1 MSSVKVVTSRQMR
14 LIEERAEQA
23 GTSTDT
29 LMESA
34 GEEVALRVDSLL
46 RVEGLPD
53 DAGVVT
59 VLVGP
64 GSNGGDGLVAA
75 RRLCGRGRRVE
86 AYICTPRRTPDPKLD
101 MAAREGVMVIRAD
114 DDRDTARLRGLLDR
128 SRVVV
133 DAVLGT
139 GRSRPIEGGL
149 ETILRSLTLARA
161 RRSDMR
167 LVAVDVPTGLDAD
180 SGEADP
186 ACVAADLTISLGFHK
201 AGLLTPSGADLAG
214 EVTVADI
221 GLGEGLAC
229 GVDVELMT
237 AAWIGR
243 RLPSRPQAAHKGT
256 FGRALVVAGS
266 RNYVGAAHLAAMGAY
281 RAGAGLVTLA
291 VPESLCGPLAAAAPE
306 PTYLPLPETGPGIV
320 APDAAPL
327 LLQAVAGYDALLIG
341 CGLGVSTATRRLV
354 EAVLYTD
361 REMPPT
367 VVDADGLNIL
377 SLTRSEDMP
386 WWRLFR
392 GPAVLTPHP
401 GEMARLRVD
410 SPAEPSGRIYT
421 ARESADRW
429 NKVTVLKGAHTIVAS
444 PGEGVMVSPFANPG
458 LATAGTGDVLA
469 GVISG
474 LLAQGLPPARA
485 ASVGVYVHGAAGE
498 RVRGELG
505 DSGIVASDLLP
516 EVPRAAQ
523 ALRQG

>member
-29 LMESA
+29 LMERA
-34 GEEVALRVDSLL
+34 GEEVALRVESLQ
-46 RVEGLPD
+46 D
-53 DAGVVT
+53 DASVVA

-86 AYICTPRRTPDPKLD
+86 AYICTPRRTPDPKLQ
-101 MAAREGVMVIRAD
+101 MATQEAVRVIRANE
-114 DDRDTARLRGLLDR
+114 DRDMAQLRDLLDR
-128 SRVVV
+128 SHVVV
-133 DAVLGT
+133 DAILGT
-139 GRSRPIEGGL
+139 GRSRPIEGDL
-149 ETILRSLTLARA
+149 EAILGSLDDARG
-161 RRSDMR
+161 RLPEMR

-180 SGEADP
+180 TGAADP
-186 ACVAADLTISLGFHK
+186 ACVAADLTVSLGFHK
-201 AGLLTPSGADLAG
+201 AGLLTPSGADVAG

-221 GLGEGLAC
+221 GLNEDLAND
-229 GVDVELMT
+229 VDVKLMT
-237 AAWIGR
+237 TGCVGKL
-243 RLPSRPQAAHKGT
+243 LPSRPLAAHKGT

-266 RNYVGAAHLAAMGAY
+266 RRYVGAAHLAAMGAY

-291 VPESLCGPLAAAAPE
+291 VPESLCGPLATAAPE

-320 APDAAPL
+320 SPDAAPL

-341 CGLGVSTATRRLV
+341 CGLGVSTASRRLV
-354 EAVLYTD
+354 EAVLYSD
-361 REMPPT
+361 RDMPPT

-377 SLTRSEDMP
+377 SLTRSNDMP
-386 WWRLFR
+386 WWRLFPR
-392 GPAVLTPHP
+392 PAVLTPHP

-410 SPAEPSGRIYT
+410 TPTEPGGRIDT

-429 NKVTVLKGAHTIVAS
+429 NKVTVLKGAHTVVAS
-444 PGEGVMVSPFANPG
+444 PGGGVMVSPFANPG

-474 LLAQGLPPARA
+474 LLAQGLSLAHA
-485 ASVGVYVHGAAGE
+485 ASLGVYLHGAAGE
-498 RVRGELG
+498 SVRRELG

>member
-1 MSSVKVVTSRQMR
+1 MSSVKIVTPRQMR
-14 LIEERAEQA
+14 LIEERAERA

-29 LMESA
+29 LMERA

-46 RVEGLPD
+46 TVGGVPD
-53 DAGVVT
+53 GVVA

-75 RRLCGRGRRVE
+75 RRLCGLGRQVE

-101 MAAREGVMVIRAD
+101 MAASEGVTVIRAD
-114 DDRDTARLRGLLDR
+114 EDPGMAPLRGLLDR
-128 SRVVV
+128 SSIVV

-149 ETILRSLTLARA
+149 EAVLRCLAEARA
-161 RRSDMR
+161 SRPDMR

-180 SGEADP
+180 TGAADP

-214 EVTVADI
+214 EAAVADI
-221 GLGEGLAC
+221 GLDEDLASD
-229 GVDVELMT
+229 VDVALMT
-237 AAWIGR
+237 DTWASQ
-243 RLPSRPQAAHKGT
+243 RLPRRPLAAHKGT

-281 RAGAGLVTLA
+281 RAGTGLVTLA
-291 VPESLCGPLAAAAPE
+291 APESLCGPLAAAAPE

-320 APDAAPL
+320 SPDASPA
-327 LLQAVAGYDALLIG
+327 LLQAIAGYDAFLIG
-341 CGLGVSTATRRLV
+341 CGLGVSTETRRLA
-354 EAVLYTD
+354 EAVLYSERD
-361 REMPPT
+361 MPPT

-377 SLTRSEDMP
+377 SLTRSDDTP
-386 WWRLFR
+386 WWSLFR
-392 GPAVLTPHP
+392 RLAVLTPHP
-401 GEMARLRVD
+401 GEMARLRGD
-410 SPAEPSGRIYT
+410 SPKEPGGRIDI
-421 ARESADRW
+421 ARESADTW
-429 NKVTVLKGAHTIVAS
+429 NKVTVLKGAHTAVAS
-444 PGEGVMVSPFANPG
+444 PGGGVLVSPFANPG

-469 GVISG
+469 GVITG
-474 LLAQGLPPARA
+474 LLTQGLSQAQA

-498 RVRGELG
+498 RVRRELG

-516 EVPRAAQ
+516 EIPRAAR
-523 ALRQG
+523 ALQQG

>member
-1 MSSVKVVTSRQMR
+1 
-14 LIEERAEQA
+14 
-23 GTSTDT
+23 
-29 LMESA
+29 
-34 GEEVALRVDSLL
+34 
-46 RVEGLPD
+46 
-53 DAGVVT
+53 
-59 VLVGP
+59 
-64 GSNGGDGLVAA
+64 
-75 RRLCGRGRRVE
+75 
-86 AYICTPRRTPDPKLD
+86 
-101 MAAREGVMVIRAD
+101 
-114 DDRDTARLRGLLDR
+114 
-128 SRVVV
+128 
-133 DAVLGT
+133 
-139 GRSRPIEGGL
+139 
-149 ETILRSLTLARA
+149 
-161 RRSDMR
+161 
-167 LVAVDVPTGLDAD
+167 
-180 SGEADP
+180 
-186 ACVAADLTISLGFHK
+186 
-201 AGLLTPSGADLAG
+201 
-214 EVTVADI
+214 
-221 GLGEGLAC
+221 
-229 GVDVELMT
+229 
-237 AAWIGR
+237 
-243 RLPSRPQAAHKGT
+243 
-256 FGRALVVAGS
+256 
-266 RNYVGAAHLAAMGAY
+266 MGAY

-320 APDAAPL
+320 SPDAAPL
-327 LLQAVAGYDALLIG
+327 LLQAVAGYDSLLIG
-341 CGLGVSTATRRLV
+341 CGLGVSAATRRLV

-386 WWRLFR
+386 WWRLLR

-401 GEMARLRVD
+401 GEMARLRAD

-485 ASVGVYVHGAAGE
+485 ASVGVYLHGAAGE
-498 RVRGELG
+498 RVRRELG
-505 DSGIVASDLLP
+505 DLGIVASDLLP

>member
-29 LMESA
+29 LMERA
-34 GEEVALRVDSLL
+34 GEEVAL

-53 DAGVVT
+53 DAGVVA

-86 AYICTPRRTPDPKLD
+86 AYICTPRRTPDPKLQ
-101 MAAREGVMVIRAD
+101 MATQEAVRVIRAD
-114 DDRDTARLRGLLDR
+114 EDRDMAQLRDLLDR
-128 SRVVV
+128 SHVVV
-133 DAVLGT
+133 DAILGT
-139 GRSRPIEGGL
+139 GRSRPIEGDL
-149 ETILRSLTLARA
+149 EAILGSLDDARG
-161 RRSDMR
+161 RRPEMR

-180 SGEADP
+180 TGAADP
-186 ACVAADLTISLGFHK
+186 ACVAADLTVSLGFHK
-201 AGLLTPSGADLAG
+201 AGLLTPSGADVAG

-221 GLGEGLAC
+221 GLAEDLAAD
-229 GVDVELMT
+229 VDVELMT
-237 AAWIGR
+237 AAWAGKLLPR
-243 RLPSRPQAAHKGT
+243 RPLAAHKGT
-256 FGRALVVAGS
+256 FGRVLAVAGS

-291 VPESLCGPLAAAAPE
+291 VPESLCGPLATAAPE

-320 APDAAPL
+320 SPDAAVV

-361 REMPPT
+361 RNMPPT

-377 SLTRSEDMP
+377 SLTRSKDMP

-410 SPAEPSGRIYT
+410 SPTEPGGRIDI

-429 NKVTVLKGAHTIVAS
+429 NKVTVLKGAHTVVAS
-444 PGEGVMVSPFANPG
+444 PGGGVMVSPFANPG

-474 LLAQGLPPARA
+474 LLAQGLSLAHA
-485 ASVGVYVHGAAGE
+485 ASLGVYLHGAAGE
-498 RVRGELG
+498 SVRRELG

>member
-29 LMESA
+29 LMERA
-34 GEEVALRVDSLL
+34 GEEVAL

-53 DAGVVT
+53 DAGVVA

-101 MAAREGVMVIRAD
+101 MAAQEGVRVIRAD
-114 DDRDTARLRGLLDR
+114 EDRDMARLRDLLDR
-128 SRVVV
+128 SHVVV
-133 DAVLGT
+133 DAILGT
-139 GRSRPIEGGL
+139 GRSRPIEGDL
-149 ETILRSLTLARA
+149 EAILGSLDDARG
-161 RRSDMR
+161 RLPEMR

-180 SGEADP
+180 TGAADP
-186 ACVAADLTISLGFHK
+186 ACVAADLTVSLGFHK
-201 AGLLTPSGADLAG
+201 AGLLTPSGADVAG

-221 GLGEGLAC
+221 GLAEDLAAD
-229 GVDVELMT
+229 VDVELMT
-237 AAWIGR
+237 AAWAGK
-243 RLPSRPQAAHKGT
+243 RLPRRPRAAHKGT
-256 FGRALVVAGS
+256 FGRVLAVAGS

-281 RAGAGLVTLA
+281 RVGAGLVTLA
-291 VPESLCGPLAAAAPE
+291 VPESLCGPLATAAPE
-306 PTYLPLPETGPGIV
+306 PTYLPLPETGPGTV
-320 APDAAPL
+320 SPDAAAL
-327 LLQAVAGYDALLIG
+327 LLQAVGGYDALLIG
-341 CGLGVSTATRRLV
+341 CGLGVSTASRRLV

-361 REMPPT
+361 RNMPPT

-377 SLTRSEDMP
+377 SLTRSKDMP

-410 SPAEPSGRIYT
+410 SPTEPGARIDI

-429 NKVTVLKGAHTIVAS
+429 NKVTVLKGAHTVVAS
-444 PGEGVMVSPFANPG
+444 PGGGVMVSPFANPG

-474 LLAQGLPPARA
+474 LLAQGLSLTHA
-485 ASVGVYVHGAAGE
+485 ASLGVYLHGAAGE
-498 RVRGELG
+498 SVRRELG
-505 DSGIVASDLLP
+505 DSGMVASDLLP

>member
-29 LMESA
+29 LMERA
-34 GEEVALRVDSLL
+34 GEEVAL

-53 DAGVVT
+53 DAGVVA

-101 MAAREGVMVIRAD
+101 MAAQEGVRVIRAD
-114 DDRDTARLRGLLDR
+114 EDRDMARLRDLLDR
-128 SRVVV
+128 SHVVV
-133 DAVLGT
+133 DAILGT
-139 GRSRPIEGGL
+139 GRSRPIEGDL
-149 ETILRSLTLARA
+149 EAILGSLDDARG
-161 RRSDMR
+161 RLPEMR

-180 SGEADP
+180 TGAADP
-186 ACVAADLTISLGFHK
+186 ACVAADLTVSLGFHK
-201 AGLLTPSGADLAG
+201 AGLLTPSGADVAG

-221 GLGEGLAC
+221 GLAEDLAAD
-229 GVDVELMT
+229 VDVELMT
-237 AAWIGR
+237 AAWAGKLLPR
-243 RLPSRPQAAHKGT
+243 RPLAAHKGT
-256 FGRALVVAGS
+256 FGRTLVVAGS

-281 RAGAGLVTLA
+281 RVGAGLVTLA
-291 VPESLCGPLAAAAPE
+291 VPESLCGPLATAAPE
-306 PTYLPLPETGPGIV
+306 PTYLPLPETGPGTV
-320 APDAAPL
+320 SPDAAPV

-361 REMPPT
+361 RNMPPT

-377 SLTRSEDMP
+377 SLTRSKDMP

-410 SPAEPSGRIYT
+410 SPTEPGGRIDI

-429 NKVTVLKGAHTIVAS
+429 NKVAVLKGAHTVVAS
-444 PGEGVMVSPFANPG
+444 PGGGVMVSPFANPG

-474 LLAQGLPPARA
+474 LLAQGLSSAHA
-485 ASVGVYVHGAAGE
+485 ASLGVYLHGAAGE
-498 RVRGELG
+498 RVRRELG
-505 DSGIVASDLLP
+505 DSGIVASDLLT

>member
-14 LIEERAEQA
+14 LIEERAERA

-29 LMESA
+29 LMERA
-34 GEEVALRVDSLL
+34 GEEVAL

-75 RRLCGRGRRVE
+75 RCLCGRGRRVE
-86 AYICTPRRTPDPKLD
+86 AYICTPRRTHDPKLE
-101 MAAREGVMVIRAD
+101 MAAQEGVRVIRAD
-114 DDRDTARLRGLLDR
+114 EDPDMARLRGLLDR
-128 SRVVV
+128 SNVVV

-139 GRSRPIEGGL
+139 GRSRAIKGDL
-149 ETILRSLTLARA
+149 EAILRSLDEARA
-161 RRSDMR
+161 RRPEMR

-180 SGEADP
+180 TGAADP
-186 ACVAADLTISLGFHK
+186 ACVAADLTVSLGFHK
-201 AGLLTPSGADLAG
+201 AGLLTPSGADVAG

-221 GLGEGLAC
+221 GLAEDLAAD
-229 GVDVELMT
+229 VDVELMT
-237 AAWIGR
+237 AAWAGKLLPR
-243 RLPSRPQAAHKGT
+243 RPLAAHKGT

-291 VPESLCGPLAAAAPE
+291 VPESLCGPLATAAPE

-320 APDAAPL
+320 SPDAAVV

-361 REMPPT
+361 RDMPPT

-377 SLTRSEDMP
+377 SLTRSKDMP

-410 SPAEPSGRIYT
+410 SPTEPGGRIDI

-429 NKVTVLKGAHTIVAS
+429 NKVTVLKGAHTVVAS
-444 PGEGVMVSPFANPG
+444 PGGGVMVSPFANPG

-474 LLAQGLPPARA
+474 LLAQGLSLAHA
-485 ASVGVYVHGAAGE
+485 ASLGVYLHGAAGE
-498 RVRGELG
+498 SVCRELG
-505 DSGIVASDLLP
+505 DSGMVASDLLP

>member
-29 LMESA
+29 LMERA
-34 GEEVALRVDSLL
+34 GEEVALRVKSLL
-46 RVEGLPD
+46 RAEGRQD
-53 DAGVVT
+53 DASVVA

-75 RRLCGRGRRVE
+75 RRLSGRGRRVE

-101 MAAREGVMVIRAD
+101 MAAREGVMVIRTD
-114 DDRDTARLRGLLDR
+114 EDRDMARLRGVLDTAH
-128 SRVVV
+128 VVV

-139 GRSRPIEGGL
+139 GRSRPIEEGL
-149 ETILRSLTLARA
+149 ATILRGLYEARV
-161 RRSDMR
+161 RRPEMR

-180 SGEADP
+180 SGAADP

-221 GLGEGLAC
+221 GLGEGLASD
-229 GVDVELMT
+229 VDVELMT
-237 AAWIGR
+237 AAWAGK
-243 RLPSRPQAAHKGT
+243 RLPRRPQAAHKGT

-266 RNYVGAAHLAAMGAY
+266 RNYVGAARLAAMGAF

-291 VPESLCGPLAAAAPE
+291 VPESLCGPLAAAASE

-320 APDAAPL
+320 APDAAPV
-327 LLQAVAGYDALLIG
+327 LLQAVAGYDSLLIG

-367 VVDADGLNIL
+367 VVDADGLNII

-401 GEMARLRVD
+401 GEMARLRAD
-410 SPAEPSGRIYT
+410 SPTEARGRIDI

-429 NKVTVLKGAHTIVAS
+429 SKVTVLKGAHTVVAS
-444 PGEGVMVSPFANPG
+444 PGDGVMVSPFANPA

-474 LLAQGLPPARA
+474 LLAQGLPPAEA
-485 ASVGVYVHGAAGE
+485 ASVGVYLHGAAGE
-498 RVRGELG
+498 RVRRELG
-505 DSGIVASDLLP
+505 DSGVVASDLLP

-523 ALRQG
+523 ALRQA

>member
-14 LIEERAEQA
+14 LVEERAEQA

-29 LMESA
+29 LMERA
-34 GEEVALRVDSLL
+34 GEEVAL

-53 DAGVVT
+53 DAGVVA

-86 AYICTPRRTPDPKLD
+86 VYICTPRRRPDPKLD
-101 MAAREGVMVIRAD
+101 IAARAGVRVIRAD
-114 DDRDTARLRGLLDR
+114 EDRDMARLRDLLDR
-128 SRVVV
+128 SHVVV
-133 DAVLGT
+133 DAILGT
-139 GRSRPIEGGL
+139 GRSRPIEGSL
-149 ETILRSLTLARA
+149 EAILRSLDEARA
-161 RRSDMR
+161 RRPEMR

-180 SGEADP
+180 TGAADP
-186 ACVAADLTISLGFHK
+186 ACVAADLTASLGFHK
-201 AGLLTPSGADLAG
+201 TGLLTPSGADVAG

-221 GLGEGLAC
+221 GLAEDLAAD
-229 GVDVELMT
+229 VDVELMT
-237 AAWIGR
+237 AAWAGKLLPR
-243 RLPSRPQAAHKGT
+243 RPMAAHKGT
-256 FGRALVVAGS
+256 FGRALVAAGS
-266 RNYVGAAHLAAMGAY
+266 RNYVGAARLAAMGAY

-291 VPESLCGPLAAAAPE
+291 VPESLCGPLATAAPE
-306 PTYLPLPETGPGIV
+306 PTFLPLPETGPGIV
-320 APDAAPL
+320 SPDAAPV
-327 LLQAVAGYDALLIG
+327 LLQAVAGYDAFLIG

-354 EAVLYTD
+354 EAVLYAD
-361 REMPPT
+361 RAIPPT

-410 SPAEPSGRIYT
+410 GPTEPGGRIDT

-429 NKVTVLKGAHTIVAS
+429 NKVTVLKGAHTVVAS
-444 PGEGVMVSPFANPG
+444 PGGGVMVSPFANPG

-474 LLAQGLPPARA
+474 LLAQGLSLAHA
-485 ASVGVYVHGAAGE
+485 ASLGVYLHGAAGE
-498 RVRGELG
+498 SVRRGLG

>member
-29 LMESA
+29 LMERA

-46 RVEGLPD
+46 RVEGLQD
-53 DAGVVT
+53 VAGIVG

-75 RRLCGRGRRVE
+75 RRLSGRGRRVE

-101 MAAREGVMVIRAD
+101 MAARAGVTVIRAD
-114 DDRDTARLRGLLDR
+114 EDRDTARLRGLLDR

-149 ETILRSLTLARA
+149 EAVLRSLDEARA
-161 RRSDMR
+161 RRPDMR

-180 SGEADP
+180 TGAADP

-201 AGLLTPSGADLAG
+201 AGLLTPSGVDLAG

-229 GVDVELMT
+229 DVDVDLMT
-237 AAWIGR
+237 AAWAGKLLPR
-243 RLPSRPQAAHKGT
+243 RPLAAHKGT

-306 PTYLPLPETGPGIV
+306 PTYLPLPETAPGIV
-320 APDAAPL
+320 SPDAATV

-341 CGLGVSTATRRLV
+341 CGLGVSTATRRLM

-361 REMPPT
+361 RERPPT

-401 GEMARLRVD
+401 GEMARLRGD
-410 SPAEPSGRIYT
+410 STTGPSGRIGI

-444 PGEGVMVSPFANPG
+444 PGGGAMVSPFANPG

-474 LLAQGLPPARA
+474 LLAQGLSLAHA
-485 ASVGVYVHGAAGE
+485 ASLGVYLHGAAGE
-498 RVRGELG
+498 NVRRELG

>member
-29 LMESA
+29 LMERA
-34 GEEVALRVDSLL
+34 GEEVAL

-53 DAGVVT
+53 DAGVVA

-86 AYICTPRRTPDPKLD
+86 AYICTPRRTPDPKLQ
-101 MAAREGVMVIRAD
+101 MATQEAVRVIRAD
-114 DDRDTARLRGLLDR
+114 EDRDMAQLRDLLDR
-128 SRVVV
+128 SHVVV
-133 DAVLGT
+133 DAILGT
-139 GRSRPIEGGL
+139 GRSRAIKGDL
-149 ETILRSLTLARA
+149 EAILRSLDEARA
-161 RRSDMR
+161 RRPEMR

-180 SGEADP
+180 TGAADP
-186 ACVAADLTISLGFHK
+186 ACVAADLTVSLGFHK
-201 AGLLTPSGADLAG
+201 AGLLTPSGADVAG

-221 GLGEGLAC
+221 GLAEDLAAD
-229 GVDVELMT
+229 VDVELMT
-237 AAWIGR
+237 AAWAGKLLPR
-243 RLPSRPQAAHKGT
+243 RPLAAHKGT
-256 FGRALVVAGS
+256 FGRTLVVAGS

-281 RAGAGLVTLA
+281 RVGAGLVTLA
-291 VPESLCGPLAAAAPE
+291 VPESLCGPLATAAPE
-306 PTYLPLPETGPGIV
+306 PTYLPLPETWPGTV
-320 APDAAPL
+320 SPDAAPV

-361 REMPPT
+361 RNMPPT

-377 SLTRSEDMP
+377 SLTRSKDMP

-410 SPAEPSGRIYT
+410 SPTEPGGRIDI

-429 NKVTVLKGAHTIVAS
+429 NKVAVLKGAHTVVAS
-444 PGEGVMVSPFANPG
+444 PGGGVMVSPFANPG

-474 LLAQGLPPARA
+474 LLAQGLSLAHA
-485 ASVGVYVHGAAGE
+485 ASLGVYLHGAAGE
-498 RVRGELG
+498 SVRRELG
-505 DSGIVASDLLP
+505 DSGMVASDLLP